1 MVFPPYVLNY
11 TPAGFHSQVLMDRRF
26 WKGYAYGMKLTF
38 FGGARTV
45 TGSCTMIECAGK
57 RLLVDCGLP
66 QGSDEKK
73 IGLELPFKGTEID
86 YVLLT
91 HAHIDHSGRIPLL
104 VGDGFRGTVHSTE
117 ATADL
122 CSIMLA
128 DSGHIQEME
137 TEWVNR
143 KRKRA
148 GKPLVEPLYTVEDAK
163 KAMDLFS
170 GHPYGMRFTVDV
182 GIEVEFI
189 DAGHLL
195 GSSSIQVWLTE
206 EGKQR
211 HLVFSGDIGNLDQPL
226 INDPVYMD
234 EADFVIM
241 ESTYGDRLHEKPIHK
256 SQRVSTEERSKE
268 LADIIRDTFQKGGN
282 VIIPSFAVGRTQ
294 ELLYL
299 LRHIITH
306 NMLEDIP
313 TIPVFLDS
321 PLAIEATKIFSRNI
335 EGYFDEEA
343 MELVAKG
350 LNPLV
355 FDSLTTTVTADESRA
370 LNRREGSAV
379 IISSSGMCEAGRIKH
394 HLKHNLWRAEST
406 IVFCGFQANGTLG
419 RSILDGAE
427 KVTIFGEHIDIRA
440 SVRRLEG
447 ISGHADQEGLVKWIS
462 SFTKRPSHVFVV
474 HGEEQ
479 VAKYFAGFIGSK
491 LGLSAWAPSPNES
504 FDLLEAQLP
513 VAQEE
518 RLWYAGLEDL
528 KEALGRMQEVFSGVK
543 SVSERMKDH
552 SQQVFSDPSSRDAQ
566 RLSNAIIRFT
576 EELESLRSRW
586 DANS

>member
-1 MVFPPYVLNY
+1 
-11 TPAGFHSQVLMDRRF
+11 
-26 WKGYAYGMKLTF
+26 MKLTF

-45 TGSCTMIECAGK
+45 TGSCIMVESAGK

-73 IGLELPFKGTEID
+73 IGLELPFRATEID

-104 VGDGFRGTVHSTE
+104 VRDGFRGTIHSTE

-137 TEWVNR
+137 TEWLNR

-148 GKPLVEPLYTVEDAK
+148 GKPEIEPLYTVDDAR

-170 GHPYGMRFTVDV
+170 GHPYGMRFTVDE
-182 GIEVEFI
+182 GIEVEFT

-206 EGKQR
+206 DGKQK
-211 HLVFSGDIGNLDQPL
+211 HVVFSGDIGNLDQPI
-226 INDPVYMD
+226 INDPVYLND
-234 EADFVIM
+234 ADFVVM
-241 ESTYGDRLHEKPIHK
+241 ESTYGDRLHEKPEHE
-256 SQRVSTEERSKE
+256 SQRVSTKERSTE
-268 LADIIRDTFQKGGN
+268 LARIIEETFQRGGN

-299 LRHIITH
+299 LRYIITH
-306 NMLEDIP
+306 DMLPEIQQ
-313 TIPVFLDS
+313 IPVFLDS
-321 PLAIEATKIFSRNI
+321 PLAIEATKVFSRNI

-343 MELVAKG
+343 MELVRQG
-350 LNPLV
+350 FNPLI

-370 LNRREGSAV
+370 LNKRKESAV

-427 KVTIFGEHIDIRA
+427 KVTIFGEHIDVRA

-447 ISGHADQEGLVKWIS
+447 ISGHADQEGLITWIS
-462 SFTKRPSHVFVV
+462 NFAKRPHHVFVV

-479 VAKYFAGFIGSK
+479 VAQYFAGLLGSR
-491 LGLSAWAPSPNES
+491 LDLSAWAPQPNES
-504 FDLLEAQLP
+504 FELLEGSLP
-513 VAQEE
+513 AAKAEK
-518 RLWYAGLEDL
+518 LWVSGLQDL
-528 KEALGRMQEVFSGVK
+528 KIAFTQLDEVFGGLK
-543 SVSERMKDH
+543 AVSDRMHEHGDE
-552 SQQVFSDPSSRDAQ
+552 VFQDPSSRDAQ
-566 RLSNAIIRFT
+566 RLANAILRFV
-576 EELESLRSRW
+576 EDLESLRTRW
-586 DANS
+586 DGDGGERS

>member
-1 MVFPPYVLNY
+1 
-11 TPAGFHSQVLMDRRF
+11 
-26 WKGYAYGMKLTF
+26 
-38 FGGARTV
+38 V
-45 TGSCTMIECAGK
+45 TGSCTLIECAGK

-66 QGSDEKK
+66 QGNDEKK
-73 IGLELPFKGTEID
+73 IGMDLPFKATEID

-104 VGDGFRGTVHSTE
+104 VGDGFRGTIHSTE

-137 TEWVNR
+137 TEWQNR
-143 KRKRA
+143 KRRRA
-148 GKPLVEPLYTVEDAK
+148 GKPEIEPLYTVADAH

-170 GHPYGMRFTVDV
+170 GHPYDSRFWVDA
-182 GIEVEFI
+182 GIEVEFT

-195 GSSSIQVWLTE
+195 GSSSIQVWLQ
-206 EGKQR
+206 EGDEKR
-211 HLVFSGDIGNLDQPL
+211 HLVFSGDIGNLDQPI
-226 INDPVYMD
+226 INDPVYMQ

-241 ESTYGDRLHEKPIHK
+241 ESTYGDRLHKEPEHK
-256 SQRVSTEERSKE
+256 SQRISTQERSRQ
-268 LADIIRDTFQKGGN
+268 LAEIIQDTFEKGGN

-306 NMLEDIP
+306 SMLPDFP

-321 PLAIEATKIFSRNI
+321 PLAIEATKVFSRNI

-343 MELVAKG
+343 MELVAQG

-355 FDSLTTTVTADESRA
+355 FDSLTTTVTADESRE
-370 LNRREGSAV
+370 LNRRKESAV

-406 IVFCGFQANGTLG
+406 IVFCGYQANGTLG

-427 KVTIFGEHIDIRA
+427 KVTIFGEQIDIRA

-447 ISGHADQEGLVKWIS
+447 VSGHADQKGLVAWVG
-462 SFTKRPSHVFVV
+462 SFKKKPEHVFVV
-474 HGEEQ
+474 HGDEQ
-479 VAKYFAGFIGSK
+479 VAQYFAGLLGSE
-491 LGLSAWAPSPNES
+491 LDLSAWAPAPFES
-504 FDLLEAQLP
+504 FDLLAGDLP
-513 VAQEE
+513 VAKAEK
-518 RLWYAGLEDL
+518 LWVSGLNDL
-528 KEALGRMQEVFSGVK
+528 KVALGQLDSVFKSVQEVRSRMQQHSEEVF
-543 SVSERMKDH
+543 H
-552 SQQVFSDPSSRDAQ
+552 DPSSRDAQ
-566 RLSNAIIRFT
+566 RLANAVMHFV
-576 EELESLRSRW
+576 EDLESLRSRW
-586 DANS
+586 NSAD